1 MKKSI
6 VLSIVL
12 VSLFTTSALFA
23 QGKITQGMYKLGGS
37 IYFSS
42 DRHET
47 DYTKD
52 THTGFIF
59 APSFSYLITNNL
71 EVGGN
76 ISFQYEEMKGE
87 PKNTQYGHTSI
98 SIYRY
103 YGIGPMIRYYFRTG
117 NLYPFLGGSFNYYTN
132 KLSGDNKS
140 ESRTFTIFIG
150 AEIFLSSGVAVEPL
164 AKYGITNYSQGDEWK
179 SFSFGVGINYF
190 IVD

>member
-6 VLSIVL
+6 VISIVL
-12 VSLFTTSALFA
+12 VSLFATTGLFA
-23 QGKITQGMYKLGGS
+23 QGKIYKGIYKLGGN
-37 IYFSS
+37 IMFTSS
-42 DRHET
+42 NYET
-47 DYTKD
+47 DFSKS

-59 APSFSYLITNNL
+59 TPSLSYLITNNL
-71 EVGGN
+71 EIGGN
-76 ISFQYEEMKGE
+76 IGFKYEEMKSE
-87 PKNTQYGHTSI
+87 PKNTQYGHTSKFI
-98 SIYRY
+98 DRNF
-103 YGIGPMIRYYFRTG
+103 GIGPMIRYYFNAG
-117 NLYPFLGGSFNYYTN
+117 NFYPFIGGSYYYSTN

-140 ESRTFTIFIG
+140 EDRTYAVFIG